1 MKFKLKNIMKNP
13 ADNKVNTM
21 THRVENSEE
30 VPIKMSFDQVKSNPL
45 STRNQ
50 DSNLT
55 SWREKYQFKKSFNDK
70 LKKRV
75 GSFMTHK

>member
-1 MKFKLKNIMKNP
+1 MKNV

-21 THRVENSEE
+21 TQRVENSEE
-30 VPIKMSFDQVKSNPL
+30 EPIKMTFDQVKQNPM

-55 SWREKYQFKKSFNDK
+55 SWREKYQFKKTFNDN
-70 LKKRV
+70 LKKKV
-75 GSFMTHK
+75 GSFMTHR